1 MKFIIKLIVNMLGIW
16 LASVMIDGISLPPT
30 EKTTELLI
38 TLAVIGLIFTL
49 VNMIVRPVLKMV
61 TFPVYILTL
70 GLFALVVNAL
80 MFMLTGWLS
89 QQTSYGLEVTGFWPA
104 LFGGV
109 ITALVA
115 AVLGGALDSIA
126 SRR

>member
-16 LASVMIDGISLPPT
+16 LASVIIDGITLPPT
-30 EKTTELLI
+30 EKPTELLI
-38 TLAVIGLIFTL
+38 TLAVIGIIFTA
-49 VNMIVRPVLKMV
+49 VNMIVRPVVKLV

-89 QQTSYGLEVTGFWPA
+89 QHTSYGLEVTGFWPA

-115 AVLGGALDSIA
+115 AVLGGALDSMT